1 MFKNSTTKS
10 RIYTKKM
17 YVVNDAVKSAVVV
30 FTGECDWPPHA
41 ILALDRVLA
50 RLIEH

>member
-1 MFKNSTTKS
+1 MFEKPKTKS
-10 RIYTKKM
+10 RICIKM

-30 FTGECDWPPHA
+30 FGGECDWPPHA